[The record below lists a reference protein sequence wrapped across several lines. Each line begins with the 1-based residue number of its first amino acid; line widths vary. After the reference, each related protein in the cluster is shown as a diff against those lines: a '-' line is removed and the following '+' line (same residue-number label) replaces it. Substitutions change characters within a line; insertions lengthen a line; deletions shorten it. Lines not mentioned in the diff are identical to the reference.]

1 MKFSVPAQ
9 LAHFLQQAGGNPD
22 EFPIWDRRL
31 SVMEQAM
38 AMTEGQTGPA
48 EPKARR
54 TVRIHMNGGMVMEGS
69 LVVPKTRG
77 INELLNG
84 RQPFLEFENANGD
97 KMYLSKPSVQ
107 TVQMLDYPRP
117 TGLFAD

>member
-1 MKFSVPAQ
+1 
-9 LAHFLQQAGGNPD
+9 
-22 EFPIWDRRL
+22 
-31 SVMEQAM
+31 MEQAI
-38 AMTEGQTGPA
+38 AMTEGQVGPS

-84 RQPFLEFENANGD
+84 RQPFLEFENTNGD
-97 KMYLSKPSVQ
+97 RMYLSKPSVQ

-117 TGLFAD
+117 NGLFAD